1 MSGIR
6 SNVTHLPTC
15 RSTVAD
21 GAMGSGQ
28 PEAVA
33 LRSDIAALICPDWRI
48 ASLVMD
54 ARTGQVTF
62 ANTPCLQLL
71 SGEHSIQIVSGR
83 FSFMTPIVTDRFYAT
98 LDRLV
103 SSGLESATMVE
114 RGGVGAHFLAIT
126 IRNTQGFF
134 RDVLNR
140 SLGERGER
148 TQFVIVEFA
157 GSRDQS
163 DWLAMRSFTQSF
175 GLSTFESE
183 LCDLIVRGL
192 DPAEIAA
199 LKMRDADEVDAAI
212 DGLLVKLGCKNAA
225 QLVRLVMTL
234 CPPTRQA

>member
-1 MSGIR
+1 MSGTR
-6 SNVTHLPTC
+6 SNVTHLPTG
-15 RSTVAD
+15 RGAASDKATGD
-21 GAMGSGQ
+21 GQLEGL
-28 PEAVA
+28 A
-33 LRSDIAALICPDWRI
+33 LRSDIAALICPDWRV

-71 SGEHSIQIVSGR
+71 SGAQSIQIVSGR
-83 FSFMTPIVTDRFYAT
+83 FTFVTPIVTDRFYAM

-103 SSGLESATMVE
+103 SSGLESATLVE
-114 RGGVGAHFLAIT
+114 RDGVGAHFMAIT

-140 SLGERGER
+140 SLGGRGER

-157 GSRDQS
+157 CSRDQS
-163 DWLAMRSFTQSF
+163 DWLAMRAFAQSF
-175 GLSTFESE
+175 ALSAFENE
-183 LCDLIVRGL
+183 LCDLILRGF
-192 DPAEIAA
+192 DPAEIAT
-199 LKMRDADEVDAAI
+199 LKMRDADEIDAGI
-212 DGLLVKLGCKNAA
+212 SSLLAKLGCKNAA